1 MIQTV
6 IFDMDGVIIDSEPI
20 HFNIEKQIFE
30 ELKIAISFEEHCS
43 YVGTSS
49 RNMWEMIIKKH
60 EIANDLEE
68 LIKKDYA
75 MYMKHLIAAKDLHP
89 IPGVVELIKELHQD
103 NLKIIVASSS
113 HGEVIDMV
121 LKKFNLSDYFIAQVS
136 GTELIHSKPHPEI
149 FLRSAALANC
159 DPGECVVIED
169 SENGVTAARVAGMK
183 PIGFLNPN
191 SGVQDLSRADVVVKS
206 FEELNAALIRNV

>member
-20 HFNIEKQIFE
+20 HFDIEKQIFE

-121 LKKFNLSDYFIAQVS
+121 LKKFNLSEYFNERIFGMNNHQAQSEKKLHRVLS
-136 GTELIHSKPHPEI
+136 LNDLIIYGIILIQPV
-149 FLRSAALANC
+149 AALPLFGHANAISR
-159 DPGECVVIED
+159 GHA
-169 SENGVTAARVAGMK
+169 VTSILIAMIGM
-183 PIGFLNPN
+183 ILTAISYGRMANMY
-191 SGVQDLSRADVVVKS
+191 
-206 FEELNAALIRNV
+206 